1 VRPATALPSHFD
13 EWDLNPAGL
22 PLIIGK
28 ELENDLYAG
37 LGKKHAMG
45 ESAVLAIK
53 MLRFGCSFNRNQ
65 SGDTDLL
72 LLNEPEEEGYQGN
85 FLDPHL
91 DALGGIGTATD
102 DQKGSDSRRLEQS
115 HRSGG
120 QLRHSVR
127 SRSE

>member
-13 EWDLNPAGL
+13 EWDLNPAEL

-53 MLRFGCSFNRNQ
+53 MLGSGAPSMETSPVTLICS
-65 SGDTDLL
+65 S
-72 LLNEPEEEGYQGN
+72 
-85 FLDPHL
+85 
-91 DALGGIGTATD
+91 
-102 DQKGSDSRRLEQS
+102 
-115 HRSGG
+115 
-120 QLRHSVR
+120 
-127 SRSE
+127 